1 MAGSAER
8 VLQREIMLRLTAGPW
23 PVIPAPIPNGI
34 YLPAHDEDERRIV
47 GRLMKRLKD
56 DGMLLPGA
64 ADLVVLG
71 RAAGL
76 YLELKRPTERDLF
89 GRKTVRGQLSAGQK
103 EFRRRCERAGVPY
116 EVAYTW
122 DGALAALR
130 RHGVIEGP

>member
-1 MAGSAER
+1 MSEER
-8 VLQREIMLRLTAGPW
+8 VLQREIMLRLQAGPW
-23 PVIPAPIPNGI
+23 ACVAAPIPNGV
-34 YLPAHDEDERRIV
+34 YLPSHNEEERRLV

-76 YLELKRPTERDLF
+76 YLELKRPTSRDLF

-103 EFRRRCERAGVPY
+103 EFRRRCEKAGVPY